1 LKYLVVGL
9 GNPGD
14 EYKNTRHNVGFQMAD
29 AFAGSF
35 NSSFQDKRY
44 GFVAQ
49 ANFKSRIF
57 IILKPVTFMNLS
69 GKAVNYWLQAEKIPV
84 ENMLVLVDDLALPMG
99 TIRLR
104 ANGGDGGHNGL
115 NHISA
120 ILGNQNYA
128 RLRFGIGNEFPFGS
142 QVNYVLGAWTPDE
155 QKILD
160 IRIPNTVEII
170 KSFGTIG
177 IQRTMNQFNNR

>member
-1 LKYLVVGL
+1 MKYLVVGL

-14 EYKNTRHNVGFQMAD
+14 EYQNTRHNVGYKMAD
-29 AFAGSF
+29 VFAGFF
-35 NSSFQDKRY
+35 NADFRDKRY

-57 IILKPVTFMNLS
+57 VILKPTTYMNLS
-69 GKAVNYWLQAEKIPV
+69 GKSVNYWMQAEKIPV
-84 ENMLVLVDDLALPMG
+84 ENILVLVDDLALPMG

-104 ANGGDGGHNGL
+104 PKGGDGGHNGL
-115 NHISA
+115 NHIST

-128 RLRFGIGNEFPFGS
+128 RLRFGIGSEFPFGT
-142 QVNYVLGAWTPDE
+142 QVNYVLGEWSQEEKKLLTERLP
-155 QKILD
+155 L
-160 IRIPNTVEII
+160 TVDII

-177 IQRTMNQFNNR
+177 VQRTMNEYNNK